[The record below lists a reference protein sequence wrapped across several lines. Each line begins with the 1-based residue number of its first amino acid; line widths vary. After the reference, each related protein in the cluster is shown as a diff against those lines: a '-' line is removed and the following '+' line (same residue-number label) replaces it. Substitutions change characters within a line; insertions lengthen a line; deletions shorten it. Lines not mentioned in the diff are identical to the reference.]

1 MNIDRSYG
9 QFVRD
14 CKQERAQSKFRP
26 PDAANTRKWYGTDRA
41 DNLSENH
48 HFTDPHPFIYNTCT
62 YFNNGKVKYR
72 V

>member
-48 HFTDPHPFIYNTCT
+48 HFTDPHPFI
-62 YFNNGKVKYR
+62 
-72 V
+72 